1 MDIKRH
7 ILTQGVL
14 LSDKTILP
22 IWDSRIT
29 FSKSEM
35 YGNQLIVEGERNHT
49 YSVIECIFD
58 LKTKTI
64 STGIELD
71 IYPDLSKIKHKV
83 GMVILFEKYPKHTLT
98 KIIDI
103 TFEVFD
109 LQIQKGKKID
119 NWYLNNLPKDTI
131 IDRESLYAIKVW
143 KPTYVLE
150 NGDKTTYDMYLRIIE
165 NLDYLENKLGE

>member
-1 MDIKRH
+1 MEIKRY

-35 YGNQLIVEGERNHT
+35 YGNQLNIEGERNHT
-49 YSVIECIFD
+49 YSVVECIFD

-64 STGIELD
+64 SSGIDLD
-71 IYPDLSKIKHKV
+71 IYPNKEKLERKINDIV
-83 GMVILFEKYPKHTLT
+83 LFEDNQKNTLT
-98 KIIDI
+98 KIVDI
-103 TFEVFD
+103 IFEEYD

-131 IDRESLYAIKVW
+131 IDRDSLYSLKIW
-143 KPTYVLE
+143 KPTYVLD
-150 NGDKTTYDMYLRIIE
+150 NGKKTIWDMYLRKID
-165 NLDYLENKLGE
+165 NLDYLK